1 MVSIDTEL
9 VIHLMNRAGFGIT
22 PDELDSCTGIA
33 YEDLVENLLGSTES
47 SHIPDD
53 VIFRDHVDLHASRSG
68 VPAYWAYRMISTKSP
83 LEEKMSL
90 FWHGIF
96 ATGNSKLNNL
106 RSLLNQ
112 IEMFR
117 RSGTGKFDD
126 LLLELSQDP
135 AMLIWLDNQD
145 NLNESIN
152 ENYGREILELFS
164 MGVGNYS
171 EDDIKECAR
180 AFTGWSVANSEYMSL
195 MAQKDSIWPYGRI
208 VWHYDFKPGIHD
220 VDTKEFLGE
229 QGPFNGDDVIRIIC
243 SQKATARFIARHMY
257 NFFCSR

>member
-1 MVSIDTEL
+1 MVSTSTEL
-9 VIHLMNRAGFGIT
+9 IIHLMNRTGFGIT
-22 PDELDSCTGIA
+22 PDELDAYSLMT
-33 YEDLVENLLGSTES
+33 YEDLVENLLNPSES
-47 SHIPDD
+47 SHISDD
-53 VIFRDHVDLHASRSG
+53 ILFRDHVDLHASRSG
-68 VPAYWAYRMISTKSP
+68 VPAYWAYRMISTQSP

-106 RSLLNQ
+106 RTLLNQ

-126 LLLELSQDP
+126 LLIKLSQDP

-164 MGVGNYS
+164 MGVGNYT
-171 EDDIKECAR
+171 EDDIKEWI
-180 AFTGWSVANSEYMSL
+180 F
-195 MAQKDSIWPYGRI
+195 
-208 VWHYDFKPGIHD
+208 
-220 VDTKEFLGE
+220 
-229 QGPFNGDDVIRIIC
+229 
-243 SQKATARFIARHMY
+243 
-257 NFFCSR
+257 